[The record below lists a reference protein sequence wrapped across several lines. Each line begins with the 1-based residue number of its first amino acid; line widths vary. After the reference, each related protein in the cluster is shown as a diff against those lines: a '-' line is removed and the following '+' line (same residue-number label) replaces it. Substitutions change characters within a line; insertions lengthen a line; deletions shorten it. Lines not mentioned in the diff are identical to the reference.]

1 MGKVH
6 KIRLGGML
14 CSALAMVAIGCHSF
28 EWVAVEDR
36 TLAEAIINTQPFRS
50 PRTIEVEAKVAKSC
64 SLVSSEG
71 SPRAWI
77 ALRDATVA
85 ALEPVAFDDGSIGCG
100 LMPLSR
106 GARVGP
112 MGAWQAT
119 ESGARWR
126 IPVGMY
132 VLNSTGTFDGIA
144 MDRSHI
150 RSGSVVFP
158 WTFFPFRRMEQVVLA
173 ETTLAEQGMKGQAR
187 AELART
193 SDGAWKVVS
202 LEMKALQPR

>member
-1 MGKVH
+1 MGKVQ
-6 KIRLGGML
+6 KCSLGRLL
-14 CSALAMVAIGCHSF
+14 LSALVVAASGCHSF

-36 TLAEAIINTQPFRS
+36 TLAEAIINTQPFHT
-50 PRTIEVEAKVAKSC
+50 PLTIEVEAKVAKSC

-85 ALEPVAFDDGSIGCG
+85 ALEPIAFAEGSTGCA
-100 LMPLSR
+100 LVPVSR
-106 GARVGP
+106 GSRVGP
-112 MGAWQAT
+112 MSVWKLTG
-119 ESGARWR
+119 SGTRWK

-132 VLNSTGTFDGIA
+132 VLNSTGTFDSIV

-158 WTFFPFRRMEQVVLA
+158 WTFFPFSKMEQVVLA
-173 ETTLAEQGMKGQAR
+173 QTTAAEQGMNGQAR

-193 SDGAWKVVS
+193 SGGWKVVS